1 MTAHLG
7 VGKNVTPR
15 PYLGL
20 MGVMYLFPAHP
31 DARAL
36 RDTPRDGSAP
46 PAPDSHTHDAFD
58 VSGLHA
64 ELCAVDGSV
73 AWSDNGCELDGME
86 AVARLFG
93 SFELVGRLDA
103 ITAPGPAVF
112 VYLPGSMRGRA
123 RLRSVPT
130 HEWMEVAPELWAMSD
145 GAALLLSPTDPL
157 LAFNLAR

>member
-1 MTAHLG
+1 
-7 VGKNVTPR
+7 
-15 PYLGL
+15 
-20 MGVMYLFPAHP
+20 MGVMYLFPGHP

-36 RDTPRDGSAP
+36 RGAP
-46 PAPDSHTHDAFD
+46 NDASVPPTAESHAHDAFD
-58 VSGLHA
+58 IAGLHA

-73 AWSDNGCELDGME
+73 AWSENGCELEGME

-93 SFELVGRLDA
+93 SFELAGRLDA

-123 RLRSVPT
+123 RLRALPA
-130 HEWMEVAPELWAMSD
+130 HEWMEVAPDLWAMSD